1 MRRALLGA
9 IAFVV
14 LAVAVQRGLLRDV
27 DRSGLELVQS
37 FARPWLDVAGSWIT
51 VLGQSEVTA
60 GLAAGL
66 AVARLRA
73 RRADF
78 WVPLAIVLVVVI
90 ESACKLWIAQPLP
103 PRPFERDL
111 HIFPGIVPGFV
122 HAFPS
127 GHVARDAF
135 LLAIVHGW
143 PRAATIVA
151 IVLVALSRVYLGEP
165 WPSDV
170 LGGLLL
176 GNAVASLALAAARR
190 R

>member
-1 MRRALLGA
+1 MLAL
-9 IAFVV
+9 
-14 LAVAVQRGLLRDV
+14 AVQRGLLRGV
-27 DRSGLELVQS
+27 DHSTLDLVQS

-60 GLAAGL
+60 GLALGL

-73 RRADF
+73 RRGEF

-90 ESACKLWIAQPLP
+90 ESACKAFIAQPEP
-103 PRPFERDL
+103 PLALFRGTVL
-111 HIFPGIVPGFV
+111 LPGIEAPF
-122 HAFPS
+122 ANSFPS

-143 PRAATIVA
+143 PRVLTIAAL
-151 IVLVALSRVYLGEP
+151 VLVALSRVYLGEH

-176 GNAVASLALAAARR
+176 GNAVAAVALAAARR
-190 R
+190 L